1 MPRPYSVVF
10 SDFTNIQG
18 TVTWNLPQYLSGL
31 SLAMLHFFHNNYLS
45 WVYFHTIAQVME
57 VHLLHFNF
65 IYMGVRD
72 IKLHLHW
79 YLTFTLFII
88 INWTNKLNP

>member
-45 WVYFHTIAQVME
+45 QRLA
-57 VHLLHFNF
+57 
-65 IYMGVRD
+65 
-72 IKLHLHW
+72 
-79 YLTFTLFII
+79 TFCF
-88 INWTNKLNP
+88 

>member
-1 MPRPYSVVF
+1 
-10 SDFTNIQG
+10 
-18 TVTWNLPQYLSGL
+18 
-31 SLAMLHFFHNNYLS
+31 
-45 WVYFHTIAQVME
+45 ME

-79 YLTFTLFII
+79 YLTFILFII
-88 INWTNKLNP
+88 INRTIKLNPEMPGILCLGSIYSNSLSRINISFAENVSFVSVFDGDLQKSKRFLW